1 MPLPPIKDR
10 RFVFTRRLAAGMSPR
25 MASRGL
31 ALNGAREAKREDV
44 QAAVAELRIEV
55 TRKAAERLNR
65 ENHRQDALSRSL
77 GAITAPPVR
86 EPSHGPSTD
95 APALSA
101 PANAC
106 FDCGKALGVGEGA
119 RNGPLW
125 LCADCHPGETPNNPL
140 LMQKTAAEYSR
151 IHREGMAANL
161 MHSRLVNGCPDPPE
175 TGTWS
180 LDRGF
185 VRDPTEADRAE
196 LAAKVLEKRAS
207 TPRRAWL
214 PGQKGEL

>member
-25 MASRGL
+25 MASSGL

-44 QAAVAELRIEV
+44 QAAVAEVRIEV

-65 ENHRQDALSRSL
+65 ENLRQDALSRSL
-77 GAITAPPVR
+77 GAITEPPICQ
-86 EPSHGPSTD
+86 PSHGPSTD
-95 APALSA
+95 APALST

-106 FDCGKALGVGEGA
+106 FECRIALGVGEGVK
-119 RNGPLW
+119 NGMVW
-125 LCADCHPGETPNNPL
+125 LCQTCAPKTVDPDHIL
-140 LMQKTAAEYSR
+140 KTAEEYSR

-161 MHSRLVNGCPDPPE
+161 MHLRLINGCPDPPE

-180 LDRGF
+180 LDLGY